1 MTQQNV
7 YDVLKRKKD
16 WLTSKQIA
24 AVLKISPGNV
34 SVSLNKLFKQG
45 LVLRKT
51 ERSTKGLFGG
61 FGYMPYLWRIK

>member
-1 MTQQNV
+1 MGQQNV
-7 YDVLKRKKD
+7 YNVLKRKKD

-45 LVLRKT
+45 IVLRKT
-51 ERSTKGLFGG
+51 ERPIKGLFKGL
-61 FGYMPYLWRIK
+61 GYMPYLWRIK